1 MKRIVLVGFA
11 MAATLTDCGR
21 SAAQAVPVTPG
32 AEATLAAT
40 KNSCSEKNIFNYTA
54 RRATGPIKLDGLPDE
69 PDWQKAEKS
78 PRFVDM
84 ATGEPAFF
92 GTRAAA
98 LWDDQNLYIAFW
110 VDEPFVQAKMTQKNS
125 LIFNESDAE
134 VFIDGGDTYY
144 EFETNARGTTY
155 QMFYIWRD
163 AYKKGGKFDV
173 PEWDPVKNN
182 ALVFGGDYDRQ
193 APTFWKGTNPRGL
206 RWTYFGWEF
215 PGMQSATHVDGT
227 LNDNSDVD
235 KGWTVELVFPW
246 KGAKWL
252 AGDRQLPPKEGD
264 VWKIFFGRFELL
276 RIAGQEVQPH
286 PGWAMNK
293 HGVYDTHLP
302 QCWTAVYFS
311 TKPAGEA
318 PNK

>member
-1 MKRIVLVGFA
+1 MMKKIAVLSAGLA
-11 MAATLTDCGR
+11 TLGMAAGG
-21 SAAQAVPVTPG
+21 SWGQAVPVTPG
-32 AEATLAAT
+32 AEEKLAAT
-40 KNSCSEKNIFNYTA
+40 RNACSAKDVFHYTA
-54 RRATGPIKLDGLPDE
+54 KRATGPVKIDGLLDE
-69 PDWQKAEKS
+69 GDWQKAEKS

-84 ATGEPAFF
+84 ATGEPAFY

-98 LWDDQNLYIAFW
+98 MWDDQNLYIAFW
-110 VDEPFVQAKMTQKNS
+110 IEEPLVQAKITEKNS

-215 PGMQSATHVDGT
+215 PGMQSAVHVDGT
-227 LNDNSDVD
+227 LNDNSDID

-252 AGDRQLPPKEGD
+252 AGDRTLPPKDGD

-276 RIAGQEVQPH
+276 HIAGEEVQPH

-302 QCWTAVYFS
+302 QCWTAVHFS
-311 TKPAGEA
+311 TKPVGEA
-318 PNK
+318 K

>member
-1 MKRIVLVGFA
+1 MKLMPMVCT
-11 MAATLTDCGR
+11 AASLALFCLER
-21 SAAQAVPVTPG
+21 SAAQAVPVSPG
-32 AEATLAAT
+32 SEAQLAAT
-40 KNSCSEKNIFNYTA
+40 KNSCSEKDIFHYTA
-54 RRATGPIKLDGLPDE
+54 RRASAPIKVDGVPDE
-69 PDWQKAEKS
+69 ADWQTAEKS

-84 ATGEPAFF
+84 ATGEAAIY
-92 GTRAAA
+92 GTHAAA
-98 LWDDQNLYIAFW
+98 LWDDQNLYLAYWIE
-110 VDEPFVQAKMTQKNS
+110 EPLVQAKMTQKNS

-163 AYKKGGKFDV
+163 AFKKGGKFDV
-173 PEWDPVKNN
+173 PEWDPVEKK

-193 APTFWKGTNPRGL
+193 APFFWKGTNPRGL

-215 PGMQSATHVDGT
+215 PGMQSAVHVDGT

-252 AGDRQLPPKEGD
+252 AGDRQLPPKDGD

-276 RIAGQEVQPH
+276 RVAGQEVQPH

-302 QCWTAVYFS
+302 QCWTAVEF
-311 TKPAGEA
+311 K
-318 PNK
+318 K

>member
-1 MKRIVLVGFA
+1 
-11 MAATLTDCGR
+11 
-21 SAAQAVPVTPG
+21 
-32 AEATLAAT
+32 
-40 KNSCSEKNIFNYTA
+40 
-54 RRATGPIKLDGLPDE
+54 
-69 PDWQKAEKS
+69 
-78 PRFVDM
+78 
-84 ATGEPAFF
+84 
-92 GTRAAA
+92 
-98 LWDDQNLYIAFW
+98 
-110 VDEPFVQAKMTQKNS
+110 
-125 LIFNESDAE
+125 

-144 EFETNARGTTY
+144 EFETNGRGTTY

-163 AYKKGGKFDV
+163 AYKKGGRFDV

-215 PGMQSATHVDGT
+215 PGMRSVVHVDGT
-227 LNDNSDVD
+227 LNDNSDID

-252 AGDRQLPPKEGD
+252 AGDRALPPKDGD

-276 RIAGQEVQPH
+276 HIAGEEVAPH

-302 QCWTAVYFS
+302 QCWTAVHFS
-311 TKPAGEA
+311 TKAVGEA
-318 PNK
+318 K